1 MKGSII
7 QSDTSPE
14 FPNGGITIRII
25 CVDRKVHI
33 EWCDSWYRAD
43 DDIASCWESNY
54 EVLGACDCLSDRS
67 IELPTEVFELVDR
80 FLRDGSRF
88 EINNTVL
95 NNHDGSPQWSE
106 YRDLEEGYDE
116 WDYSKDDEDYD

>member
-25 CVDRKVHI
+25 CVDQKVHI
-33 EWCDSWYRAD
+33 EWCDSWYRPD
-43 DDIASCWESNY
+43 NGVASCWESNY

-67 IELPTEVFELVDR
+67 IELPSEVSELVDR

-95 NNHDGSPQWSE
+95 NNPDRSPQWSE

-116 WDYSKDDEDYD
+116 WDYSKDDDD